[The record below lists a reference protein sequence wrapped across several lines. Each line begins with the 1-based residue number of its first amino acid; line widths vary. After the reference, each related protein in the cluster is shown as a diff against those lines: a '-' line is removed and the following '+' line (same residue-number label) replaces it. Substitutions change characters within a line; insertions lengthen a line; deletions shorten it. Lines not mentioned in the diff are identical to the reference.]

1 MRKRYRTI
9 PKVPVRQEDA
19 FPVIRCPACGW
30 ETWCVSPAA
39 VRRCAMCGR
48 EIHERGQEDGKA
60 VSAEMPDLRQR
71 AVV

>member
-39 VRRCAMCGR
+39 VRRCAGCGK
-48 EIHERGQEDGKA
+48 ELKEETNVK
-60 VSAEMPDLRQR
+60 
-71 AVV
+71 